1 MQANLF
7 YSRHEID
14 EHFHL
19 LTESPHKKRGR
30 MSGGRGEGKES
41 WRGRRGEGGG
51 GDVLVLYAIF
61 ESNEYFE
68 LNIKIPLADVRSE
81 LKRSG
86 RRGKGCTTVRGKLCI
101 FLRFNCSSTQHAV
114 YFLKSLWE
122 KSSTGLAR

>member
-30 MSGGRGEGKES
+30 MSGGRGAGKER
-41 WRGRRGEGGG
+41 WERWERGR

-61 ESNEYFE
+61 ESNDYFE
-68 LNIKIPLADVRSE
+68 
-81 LKRSG
+81 
-86 RRGKGCTTVRGKLCI
+86 
-101 FLRFNCSSTQHAV
+101 
-114 YFLKSLWE
+114 
-122 KSSTGLAR
+122 

>member
-30 MSGGRGEGKES
+30 MSGGRGVEGEKWKREQ
-41 WRGRRGEGGG
+41 REGG

-61 ESNEYFE
+61 ESNDYFE
-68 LNIKIPLADVRSE
+68 
-81 LKRSG
+81 
-86 RRGKGCTTVRGKLCI
+86 
-101 FLRFNCSSTQHAV
+101 
-114 YFLKSLWE
+114 
-122 KSSTGLAR
+122 

>member
-30 MSGGRGEGKES
+30 MSGGRGGKREEG
-41 WRGRRGEGGG
+41 GEGGG

-68 LNIKIPLADVRSE
+68 
-81 LKRSG
+81 
-86 RRGKGCTTVRGKLCI
+86 
-101 FLRFNCSSTQHAV
+101 
-114 YFLKSLWE
+114 
-122 KSSTGLAR
+122 